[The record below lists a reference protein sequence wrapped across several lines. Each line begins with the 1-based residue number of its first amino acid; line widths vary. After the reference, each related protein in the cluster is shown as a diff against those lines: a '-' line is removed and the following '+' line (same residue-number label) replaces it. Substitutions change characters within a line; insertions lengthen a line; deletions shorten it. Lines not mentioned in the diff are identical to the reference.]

1 MFLRVIRRAPQWNLN
16 AIPQQDFPS
25 LCLPS
30 WADPQPLYLRYIK
43 THKGYFR
50 ALLDH
55 VQRGAPS
62 PQWNVSSIKQMCLL
76 FQVVGRLPKKYFRL
90 VRLVWSVLVWSVTS
104 CTTWQPKLE
113 LIQVTPLSNWFQ
125 SETWFYREV
134 FTKLRREKVRPKDK
148 PPLGPPLAPPGLSYF
163 TK

>member
-16 AIPQQDFPS
+16 AIPQRDFPS

-43 THKGYFR
+43 TRKGYFR

-90 VRLVWSVLVWSVTS
+90 VRLVWSGLVCNKLHHLAAKVGVNTSDSTFKLVSVRNMI
-104 CTTWQPKLE
+104 L
-113 LIQVTPLSNWFQ
+113 
-125 SETWFYREV
+125 
-134 FTKLRREKVRPKDK
+134 
-148 PPLGPPLAPPGLSYF
+148 
-163 TK
+163 